1 MKAEL
6 LDEILKALGVG
17 KSRLTRPLFEPL
29 FAPAAQRF
37 AEVAARFDDD
47 VAAYGL
53 YGAACRLL
61 PRFTRQVQ
69 VRGEENVPKEGPLLV
84 VSNHPGTVD
93 VVVIAARLPRPD
105 LKIVVSGGVPFFRSL
120 KATADHLIFSG
131 VDAIGKM
138 NVIRASIRHLQ
149 EGGAV
154 LIFPNGGIDPDPS
167 VMPGAPESVETWS
180 RSLDLML
187 RRVPSAQ
194 VLITAV
200 SGVLHPRW
208 LHSPVTWLRQGR
220 RNRQK
225 VAEFFQIIQ
234 QMLVPNS
241 LYVNPSVF
249 FAEPLQLAPQGKE
262 PLLPTIIA
270 SAKAYYSQLKGRQ
283 ASS

>member
-6 LDEILKALGVG
+6 LDEIIKALGVG

-37 AEVAARFDDD
+37 AEVAARFDND

-53 YGAACRLL
+53 RKAAGRLL
-61 PRFTRQVQ
+61 PRFAREVQ
-69 VRGEENVPKEGPLLV
+69 THGEENVPGEGPLLV
-84 VSNHPGTVD
+84 VSNHPGTID
-93 VVVIAARLPRPD
+93 VLVIAARLPRPD

-120 KATADHLIFSG
+120 KSTGEHLIFSG
-131 VDAIGKM
+131 IDAIGKM
-138 NVIRASIRHLQ
+138 NVIRSSIRHLQ
-149 EGGAV
+149 AGGAV

-167 VMPGAPESVETWS
+167 VMPGAPEAVETWS

-200 SGVLHPRW
+200 SGVLAPRW
-208 LHSPVTWLRQGR
+208 VHSPLTWLRKGR

-225 VAEFFQIIQ
+225 VAEFFQVIQ
-234 QMLVPNS
+234 QMLFPES
-241 LYVNPSVF
+241 LLVSPTVR
-249 FAEPLQLAPQGKE
+249 FAEPLQLRQEGKE
-262 PLLPTIIA
+262 PLLPAIKA
-270 SAKAYYSQLKGRQ
+270 SAKAYYSQL
-283 ASS
+283 